1 MAPVDD
7 PWDRM
12 AIRYND
18 EIVECIVKERSRY
31 KKKLWNRNGA
41 NRFEKNMFIS
51 GLLLRLHNFEAQ
63 VWNNLTA
70 RYSSLN
76 IFVQTVVAIHIT
88 LLFFC

>member
-41 NRFEKNMFIS
+41 NRFEKKYVYLGAVI
-51 GLLLRLHNFEAQ
+51 A
-63 VWNNLTA
+63 
-70 RYSSLN
+70 SSQL
-76 IFVQTVVAIHIT
+76 
-88 LLFFC
+88 